1 MRELKRAKVLSS
13 TAGAELGGSSSDLGG
28 SSSLASSDP
37 STFTPPESSSSLPS
51 TSSAPGSSSSD
62 PRSSTTSQHGDHSA
76 NEDENGEHSE
86 SENERDLS
94 DSSSDDDDSP
104 FDDKMAQDIFDDWVV
119 SLPLTGRKMLAVMLM
134 ETVQKRF
141 NVKSTAAALEAA
153 WITGFNEKTVR
164 KYRKEFFENRGKFK
178 DEARGKYK
186 RFCLFND
193 ESLRLQAS
201 MWVRE
206 HAVKKGAPN
215 MVARSFCQW
224 VNNELLPSSDLP
236 PNLPRSIAVITT
248 TRWLCRLG
256 FRPTSHKK
264 GTYVDGHEREDVVAY
279 RKEFLDEM
287 KSLRDSHLP
296 PPPPSDERALTPPSV
311 NLP

>member
-1 MRELKRAKVLSS
+1 MRLISRILNFAH
-13 TAGAELGGSSSDLGG
+13 
-28 SSSLASSDP
+28 
-37 STFTPPESSSSLPS
+37 ESV
-51 TSSAPGSSSSD
+51 
-62 PRSSTTSQHGDHSA
+62 
-76 NEDENGEHSE
+76 
-86 SENERDLS
+86 
-94 DSSSDDDDSP
+94 
-104 FDDKMAQDIFDDWVV
+104 WVV
-119 SLPLTGRKMLAVMLM
+119 SLPLSGRKMLAVMLM
-134 ETVQKRF
+134 ETVQKRL

-224 VNNELLPSSDLP
+224 VNELLPSSDLP
-236 PNLPRSIAVITT
+236 PNLPRSIAVITA

-256 FRPTSHKK
+256 FCPTSHKK
-264 GTYVDGHEREDVVAY
+264 GTYVDSHEREDFVTY

-296 PPPPSDERALTPPSV
+296 PPPPSDERALTPPIDAESRKRLV
-311 NLP
+311 LIYHDESIFNTNEGQKWAWATGDESIIQPKTKGAGIMVSDFVEQHDGFLRIPEFQAQHAGLPSTARIRLEYGAEKEG